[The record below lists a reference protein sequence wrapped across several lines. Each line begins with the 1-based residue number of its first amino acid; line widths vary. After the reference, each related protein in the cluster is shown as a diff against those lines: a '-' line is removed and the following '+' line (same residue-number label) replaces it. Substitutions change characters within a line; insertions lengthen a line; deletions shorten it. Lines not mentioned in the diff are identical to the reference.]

1 MDADTLLQK
10 TVGRLRKH
18 EGQYAEIA
26 RQNEQI
32 SYSWLTKMAHGQITN
47 PTISSLQQLID
58 ALDVFEGVSPRAA
71 APAAAGEPEAELQ
84 PKGEWEPDPDVG
96 RVVPLEEA

>member
-1 MDADTLLQK
+1 MNADTLLQK
-10 TVGRLRKH
+10 TVGRLRAH

-47 PTISSLQQLID
+47 PTVSSLQQLID
-58 ALDVFEGVSPRAA
+58 ALDVFEGVTPRAEA
-71 APAAAGEPEAELQ
+71 VAPTVMT
-84 PKGEWEPDPDVG
+84 EPDQEADPDEQ
-96 RVVPLEEA
+96 RIVPLEEA